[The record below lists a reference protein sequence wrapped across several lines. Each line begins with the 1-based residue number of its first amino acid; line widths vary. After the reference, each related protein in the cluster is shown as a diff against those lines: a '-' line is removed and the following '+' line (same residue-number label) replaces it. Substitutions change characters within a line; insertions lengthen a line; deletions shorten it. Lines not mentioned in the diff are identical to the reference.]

1 MTKFIPVIS
10 ILLLLCALFPK
21 QAQSADQP
29 VLHAEPKPSPT
40 MKTCHVC
47 SDDVFIASVSATP
60 IPTPTSASFQ
70 EIPIVHA
77 VLFWMNGCPHC
88 HDILD
93 NVLPP
98 LQAQYDDQLR
108 VTLVEVVTSE
118 DINHL
123 YEVAA
128 RHDIPKEHVGVP
140 FLIIGEQVLIGSNQ
154 IPAELPGL
162 IETYL
167 AQGGVAL
174 PDIPEFADHLPEVN
188 EAEEDCQ
195 TPLSCGTQTVTPG
208 ALVEGIMFNTPDC
221 HDCQLISAQVLKLTR
236 EDFDGQFTVETIDIV
251 TSEDVEYLYQVASAY
266 GLSKENVSLPLL
278 IIGDQILSE
287 EEILEQLTGLLET
300 TLEKGGAERPQLP
313 PRTDMAEDPTPT
325 PHQAA
330 PPVEMR
336 DNGFVLAII
345 ILALMAA
352 ALIYSLTSFAL
363 GKTFNLPAWA
373 DWLIPILIIIGIGV
387 AGYLSY
393 VETQAVEAVCGPV
406 GDCNTVQSSPYAY
419 LFGVLPMGVL
429 GLLGYLGMLGAWL
442 ARRFLPRLEKSA
454 ALAFWGMA
462 VFAVAFSMYLT
473 YLEPFIIKAVCA
485 WCLTSSVIVTL
496 LLLLGT
502 PPATRQFI
510 ALDEEA

>member
-10 ILLLLCALFPK
+10 ILLLLCALSPE
-21 QAQSADQP
+21 QVQSADQP
-29 VLHAEPKPSPT
+29 VVHVQSSPT
-40 MKTCHVC
+40 MKTCHTC
-47 SDDVFIASVSATP
+47 SDDVFIGSITDTP
-60 IPTPTSASFQ
+60 IPTSTSASMQ

-77 VLFWMNGCPHC
+77 VLFWMDGCPHC
-88 HDILD
+88 HDVLD

-98 LQAQYDDQLR
+98 LQEKYGGQLEIA
-108 VTLVEVVTSE
+108 LIEVVTSE

-123 YEVAA
+123 YDVAA

-140 FLIIGEQVLIGSNQ
+140 FLIIGEHVLIGSGQ

-174 PDIPEFADHLPEVN
+174 PGIPEFADHLPEESEV
-188 EAEEDCQ
+188 EEDCQ
-195 TPLSCGTQTVTPG
+195 TPLSCGVQTVTPG

-221 HDCQLISAQVLKLTR
+221 QDCQLIAAQVLKLAR

-251 TSEDVEYLYQVASAY
+251 ISEDVEYLYQVASAY
-266 GLSKENVSLPLL
+266 GLSKEDVSLPLL
-278 IIGDQILSE
+278 IIGDQVLIE
-287 EEILEQLTGLLET
+287 EEILGQLPGLLET

-313 PRTDMAEDPTPT
+313 PRTEPAEPSTPT
-325 PHQAA
+325 PHQT
-330 PPVEMR
+330 PPPIEMR
-336 DNGFVLAII
+336 DNGFTLAII
-345 ILALMAA
+345 VMVLMAA
-352 ALIYSLTSFAL
+352 ALVYSLASFVL
-363 GKTFNLPAWA
+363 GKTIALPAWA
-373 DWLIPILIIIGIGV
+373 DWLIPVLIVIGIGV

-419 LFGVLPMGVL
+419 LFGVLPVGVL
-429 GLLGYLGMLGAWL
+429 GLLGYLGLLGAWL
-442 ARRFLPRLEKSA
+442 TRRFLPRLERPA

-462 VFAVAFSMYLT
+462 VFAVAFSIYLT
-473 YLEPFIIKAVCA
+473 YLEPFVIKAVCA

-502 PPATRQFI
+502 PPAVRQFI
-510 ALDEEA
+510 ALDEEF